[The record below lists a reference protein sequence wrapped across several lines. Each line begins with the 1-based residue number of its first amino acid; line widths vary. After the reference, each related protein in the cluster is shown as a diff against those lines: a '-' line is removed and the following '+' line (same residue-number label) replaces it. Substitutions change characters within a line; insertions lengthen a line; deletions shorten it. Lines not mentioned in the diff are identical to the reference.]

1 HLPSP
6 THAGPS
12 SSPTRRSSDLV
23 APMPVVTGITP
34 TRGPAVGGTTV
45 TITGTGFT
53 GVTSV
58 GFGSTD
64 VNVQSGATDT
74 ELVVVSPGGTGTV
87 DLTVTTPAGTSATS
101 SNDQFTYVAPRS
113 EENTT
118 DLPTRR

>member
-1 HLPSP
+1 
-6 THAGPS
+6 
-12 SSPTRRSSDLV
+12 RS
-23 APMPVVTGITP
+23 
-34 TRGPAVGGTTV
+34 GPAVGGTTV

-101 SNDQFTYVAPRS
+101 SNDQFTYVAPMPVV
-113 EENTT
+113 TGLT
-118 DLPTRR
+118 PTRGPPATGATVPTPAPGSTDATTVRSGRIVVN